1 MNGRNDKQD
10 DPSVSVSSPGHG
22 HKSVRIGDAVSSIN
36 VLSGALGA
44 LSQPIRA
51 ALLMLAAMVSFATM
65 GVLIRLAA
73 EGVHTLEVV
82 FFRNFFALLILSPV
96 LFRNGFGV
104 LRTRRWGLY
113 GLRAVLNI
121 AGMIAGF
128 TALTLIPLAE
138 ATALSFTAPL
148 FVTIGAVFV
157 LGEVV
162 RMRRIAALAVGFVGV
177 LVVVGPQINSVSPG
191 TLLALANAMLLAMT
205 ALVVKRLTATEPVE
219 AIIIWMV
226 VLSTPLSLVPAL
238 FVWQW
243 PDLQT
248 LAYLV
253 CLAGAGT
260 LGHFCWTKA
269 CSLAEITQL
278 QPIEFVRLPLTALA
292 GYVIFFEEPA
302 VAVWLGG
309 AIIFL
314 STAYITRREAQI
326 ARAKREQDSVR

>member
-1 MNGRNDKQD
+1 MTGQNTKRD
-10 DPSVSVSSPGHG
+10 DPSDPEPSAGRSRG
-22 HKSVRIGDAVSSIN
+22 SVRIGDAVSSIH
-36 VLSGALGA
+36 VLSGALDA

-51 ALLMLAAMVSFATM
+51 AMLMLLAMISFATM
-65 GVLIRLAA
+65 GVFIRLAA
-73 EGVHTLEVV
+73 EGVPTLEVV

-96 LFRNGFGV
+96 LFRNGLGV
-104 LRTRRWGLY
+104 LKTRRWGLY

-121 AGMIAGF
+121 TGMMAGF

-148 FVTIGAVFV
+148 FVTIGAVLV

-162 RMRRIAALAVGFVGV
+162 RLRRIAALAVGFIGV
-177 LVVVGPQINSVSPG
+177 LVVVGPQINAVSVG

-243 PDLQT
+243 PDVVT
-248 LAYLV
+248 LACLV
-253 CLAGAGT
+253 CLAAAGT
-260 LGHFCWTKA
+260 FGHFCWTKA

-302 VAVWLGG
+302 AAVWLGG

-326 ARAKREQDSVR
+326 ARARRQSEGDA